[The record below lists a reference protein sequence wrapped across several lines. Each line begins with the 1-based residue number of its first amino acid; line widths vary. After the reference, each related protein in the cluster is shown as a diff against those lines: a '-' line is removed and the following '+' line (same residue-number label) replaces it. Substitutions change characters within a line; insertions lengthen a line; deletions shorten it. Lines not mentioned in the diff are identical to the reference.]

1 MEEFKKDLERLLII
15 LKKFSLNAVKTGIN
29 GHGDSISRL
38 IFCQIISSKYDMI
51 IPKGN
56 YHKDAKRDAKYKIE
70 LQDFLNINNY
80 NTIKYYFRDG
90 ALNSLIG
97 YGSYELKYKVCKL
110 AFEEDPLYLELE
122 KLERIRDEAQEKM
135 NEFMAQI

>member
-1 MEEFKKDLERLLII
+1 MEEFKRDLERLLII
-15 LKKFSLNAVKTGIN
+15 LKKFSLNAIKSGAN

-38 IFCQIISSKYDMI
+38 IFCQILSSKYDMI
-51 IPKGN
+51 LPKGK
-56 YHKDAKRDAKYKIE
+56 HHEDMKEDIKYKRE
-70 LQDFLNINNY
+70 LQEFLNIANY
-80 NTIKYYFRDG
+80 NTITYYFRDG

-122 KLERIRDEAQEKM
+122 KLERVRDEAQEKM
-135 NEFMAQI
+135 NELMAQI